1 MARLENGEE
10 KNAILLISQLFNS
23 ISVRILMKK
32 LLLLVL
38 TISVLTTACS
48 SANQVESEVETDAAT
63 APTTETMASSAENDV
78 IITMVSPED
87 GTVPMGDA
95 EFVVEVIDPATN
107 EPVAVEDLQ
116 VDLSMEMEDMEPM
129 TAMTKVEPDTQPGR
143 YKVMTNMGM
152 TGKWMMAVKSN
163 DPAMSGQETFDIEVK

>member
-1 MARLENGEE
+1 
-10 KNAILLISQLFNS
+10 
-23 ISVRILMKK
+23 MKK

-38 TISVLTTACS
+38 TISVFTTACS
-48 SANQVESEVETDAAT
+48 SGNQAETEVETDAAT

-95 EFVVEVIDPATN
+95 EFIVEVIDPATN

-116 VDLSMEMEDMEPM
+116 V
-129 TAMTKVEPDTQPGR
+129 
-143 YKVMTNMGM
+143 
-152 TGKWMMAVKSN
+152 
-163 DPAMSGQETFDIEVK
+163 